1 MVKKLFTRF
10 MLSRKNSALENIL
23 LCAAISLAGSFVF
36 FERSNSLVGAARPF
50 VTVLIF
56 VTWAV
61 CGFASGK
68 NKSIGF
74 VVFGGAYWL
83 IPYLYML
90 FYSSRDNV
98 RGYSKWLSLL
108 NKFADLLFNKPFE
121 AAAEEMHTGIWLLVV
136 TLVIVTG
143 SAYFIGMNL
152 HSIYESG
159 AYISAQGADS
169 SEKDNDEEN
178 SEGESISE
186 ISTDDVNNEK
196 YEDFDNEEN
205 NDNDDN
211 DGDFGY
217 SD

>member
-1 MVKKLFTRF
+1 MVKKIFSRF
-10 MLSRKNSALENIL
+10 MISKKNSSLENIL
-23 LCAAISLAGSFVF
+23 LCAAISLAGSFIF
-36 FERSNSLVGAARPF
+36 FERSNSMVDAARPF

-74 VVFGGAYWL
+74 AIFGGAYWI

-90 FYSSRDNV
+90 YYSGRDNV

-108 NKFADLLFNKPFE
+108 NKAADLLFNKPFE
-121 AAAEEMHTGIWLLVV
+121 AAAEDMHTEILMFVV
-136 TLVIVTG
+136 TLVIVTA

-152 HSIYESG
+152 HSIYESRTIVSIQDTKN
-159 AYISAQGADS
+159 AENDEKDVADGNNER
-169 SEKDNDEEN
+169 SENDDNYENDDNDE
-178 SEGESISE
+178 S
-186 ISTDDVNNEK
+186 
-196 YEDFDNEEN
+196 
-205 NDNDDN
+205 

>member
-1 MVKKLFTRF
+1 MVKKVFSRF
-10 MLSRKNSALENIL
+10 MLSRKNSTLENIL

-36 FERSNSLVGAARPF
+36 FEHRNSLVDAARPF

-61 CGFASGK
+61 CGFSSGK

-74 VVFGGAYWL
+74 AVFGGAYWL

-90 FYSSRDNV
+90 YYSGRDNV

-108 NKFADLLFNKPFE
+108 NKYADLLFNKPFE
-121 AAAEEMHTGIWLLVV
+121 AAAEKMQTEIWMLVV

-159 AYISAQGADS
+159 AVDS
-169 SEKDNDEEN
+169 SLGGEDSSNAPKEDNNESSNNFQDSENDEADE
-178 SEGESISE
+178 
-186 ISTDDVNNEK
+186 
-196 YEDFDNEEN
+196 
-205 NDNDDN
+205 N

>member
-1 MVKKLFTRF
+1 MVKKVFSRF
-10 MLSRKNSALENIL
+10 MLSKKNKALENIL
-23 LCAAISLAGSFVF
+23 LCAAISLAGSFIF
-36 FERSNSLVGAARPF
+36 FERSNSLVDAARPF

-74 VVFGGAYWL
+74 AIFGGAYWL
-83 IPYLYML
+83 VPYLYML

-121 AAAEEMHTGIWLLVV
+121 AAAEEMHTEIWMLVV

-152 HSIYESG
+152 HSIYESR
-159 AYISAQGADS
+159 ADVSVQGAENAGKIEND
-169 SEKDNDEEN
+169 EKDNTGEN
-178 SEGESISE
+178 SENHGK
-186 ISTDDVNNEK
+186 NEN
-196 YEDFDNEEN
+196 Y
-205 NDNDDN
+205 DNDYNEDSDEN

>member
-1 MVKKLFTRF
+1 MVKKVFSRF
-10 MLSRKNSALENIL
+10 MLSRKNSTLENIL
-23 LCAAISLAGSFVF
+23 LCAAVALAGSFIF
-36 FERSNSLVGAARPF
+36 FERSNSLVDAARPF

-61 CGFASGK
+61 CGFSSGK

-74 VVFGGAYWL
+74 AIFGGAYWL
-83 IPYLYML
+83 VPYLYML

-121 AAAEEMHTGIWLLVV
+121 AAAEDMHTEIWMLVV

-152 HSIYESG
+152 HSIYESR
-159 AYISAQGADS
+159 ADVSVQSAKNAENIENDDKNDIVENSKNHGNK
-169 SEKDNDEEN
+169 ENYDNDY
-178 SEGESISE
+178 
-186 ISTDDVNNEK
+186 NEDSD
-196 YEDFDNEEN
+196 E
-205 NDNDDN
+205 N

>member
-1 MVKKLFTRF
+1 MVKKVFSRF
-10 MLSRKNSALENIL
+10 MLSKKNSALENIL
-23 LCAAISLAGSFVF
+23 LCAAVALAGSFIF
-36 FERSNSLVGAARPF
+36 FERSNSMVDAARPF

-74 VVFGGAYWL
+74 AIFGGAYWL
-83 IPYLYML
+83 VPYLYML
-90 FYSSRDNV
+90 YYSSRDNV

-108 NKFADLLFNKPFE
+108 NKTADLLFNKPFE
-121 AAAEEMHTGIWLLVV
+121 AAAEDMHTEVWMLVI

-152 HSIYESG
+152 HSIYESK
-159 AYISAQGADS
+159 AVVSTQSTKNIENAEMD
-169 SEKDNDEEN
+169 EKDNTGVHNKN
-178 SEGESISE
+178 SENDGN
-186 ISTDDVNNEK
+186 DRN
-196 YEDFDNEEN
+196 YN
-205 NDNDDN
+205 NDDNDEIDEN

>member
-1 MVKKLFTRF
+1 MVKKVFIRF
-10 MLSRKNSALENIL
+10 MLSRKNSTLENIL

-36 FERSNSLVGAARPF
+36 FEHSNSLVDAARPF

-61 CGFASGK
+61 CGFSSGK

-74 VVFGGAYWL
+74 AVFGGAYWL

-90 FYSSRDNV
+90 YYSGRDNV

-108 NKFADLLFNKPFE
+108 NKYADLLFNKPFE
-121 AAAEEMHTGIWLLVV
+121 AAAEKMQTEIWMLVV

-152 HSIYESG
+152 HSIYEARADASV
-159 AYISAQGADS
+159 QGAR
-169 SEKDNDEEN
+169 
-178 SEGESISE
+178 ISQNIE
-186 ISTDDVNNEK
+186 
-196 YEDFDNEEN
+196 
-205 NDNDDN
+205 NDDN
-211 DGDFGY
+211 DSVGKDIANNENNDTSDNYDINENDENDENDDDFGY

>member
-1 MVKKLFTRF
+1 MVKKVFSRF
-10 MLSRKNSALENIL
+10 MLSRKNSTLENIL
-23 LCAAISLAGSFVF
+23 LCAAVALAGSFIF
-36 FERSNSLVGAARPF
+36 FERSNSLVDAARPF

-61 CGFASGK
+61 CGFSSGK

-74 VVFGGAYWL
+74 AIFGGAYWL
-83 IPYLYML
+83 VPYLYML

-121 AAAEEMHTGIWLLVV
+121 AAAEDMHTEIWMLVV

-152 HSIYESG
+152 HSIYESR
-159 AYISAQGADS
+159 ADVSVQSAKNA
-169 SEKDNDEEN
+169 ENIENDEKNDIVEN
-178 SEGESISE
+178 SENHG
-186 ISTDDVNNEK
+186 NK
-196 YEDFDNEEN
+196 EN
-205 NDNDDN
+205 YDNDYNEDSDEN

>member
-1 MVKKLFTRF
+1 MVKKVFSRF

-23 LCAAISLAGSFVF
+23 LCAAVALAGSFIF
-36 FERSNSLVGAARPF
+36 FERSNSMVDAARPF

-74 VVFGGAYWL
+74 AIFGGAYWL
-83 IPYLYML
+83 VPYLYML

-108 NKFADLLFNKPFE
+108 NKIADLLFNKPFE
-121 AAAEEMHTGIWLLVV
+121 AAAEDMHTEIWMLVV

-152 HSIYESG
+152 HSIYESRVDVSLQSVK
-159 AYISAQGADS
+159 IS
-169 SEKDNDEEN
+169 ENDED
-178 SEGESISE
+178 EGKTEEDNISE
-186 ISTDDVNNEK
+186 SDRNDNN
-196 YEDFDNEEN
+196 Y
-205 NDNDDN
+205 DNDDNYENDEN